1 MRAIRCT
8 LLVLGAIVLAT
19 GAQAESR
26 QQFCARYA
34 ELSVEQARAMRYYAK
49 QCPTTIEENRIRWS
63 LDLETH
69 YTWCVA
75 KNDDQARAEYA
86 ARTTYLHECSK

>member
-1 MRAIRCT
+1 MRAIRCS

-19 GAQAESR
+19 AAHAQSR

-34 ELSVEQARAMRYYAK
+34 ELSVEQARAMRYYTA
-49 QCPTTIEENRIRWS
+49 QCPRAIEDNRIRWS
-63 LDLETH
+63 LDLQTH
-69 YTWCVA
+69 FTWCMA
-75 KNDDQARAEYA
+75 NNDDQARAEYA